1 MDEVVT
7 LGTPVD
13 TIYIEPSKKS
23 SQASKT
29 VVTLLPNADTF
40 TDPLSAVLEVL
51 RPSTY
56 MFRAIDAG
64 GDWSLRFPGLVGLR
78 CYAVI
83 QGAIW
88 VHIDGE
94 PGPRALEAGSCMVLT
109 GQQTFTMGSR
119 MDRAPQDAVG
129 VMRTA
134 PWGGVVT
141 INGGGEVYG
150 LGGFFVF
157 EGHQAERL
165 LASLPTLMHFQG
177 LAEHARLSDAMSTIM
192 SELREPR
199 PGGRLVAEQTAL
211 SMLVLIL
218 RQQLALGLQGGPGWL
233 QALGDPKISRA
244 LQALHA
250 TPAASWTLSSLA
262 REAGMSRSAFAV
274 QFRQTVG
281 EPAMSYLQRWRMSL
295 AADRLLHTKDRI
307 GEIAA
312 HVGYESVSAFCT
324 AFKKVMACTPRAF
337 RNQ

>member
-1 MDEVVT
+1 MPF
-7 LGTPVD
+7 L
-13 TIYIEPSKKS
+13 PS
-23 SQASKT
+23 
-29 VVTLLPNADTF
+29 ADNF
-40 TDPLSAVLEVL
+40 TDPLSKVLEVL

-56 MFRAIDAG
+56 MFRAIDAA
-64 GDWSLRFPGLVGLR
+64 GDWALRFPGLEGLR
-78 CYAVI
+78 CYAVT

-94 PGPRALEAGSCMVLT
+94 PSPRLLEAGSCMILS
-109 GQQTFTMGSR
+109 GRQTFTMGSR
-119 MDRAPQDAVG
+119 MDRSPQDAVG
-129 VMRTA
+129 VMKMA

-157 EGHQAERL
+157 QGQQ
-165 LASLPTLMHFQG
+165 ASLLLDTLPGVMHFQG
-177 LAEHARLSDAMSTIM
+177 LADHARLSAAMDTIM

-218 RQQLALGLQGGPGWL
+218 RQQLDQGIQAGPGWL

-250 TPAASWTLSSLA
+250 APAASWTLASLA
-262 REAGMSRSAFAV
+262 KEAGMSRSAFAV
-274 QFRQTVG
+274 HFRQTAG
-281 EPAMSYLQRWRMSL
+281 ETAMGYLQRWRMSL
-295 AADRLLHTKDRI
+295 AADYLLHTRDRI

-312 HVGYESVSAFCT
+312 QVGYESVSAFCT
-324 AFKKVMACTPRAF
+324 VFKRVMGRSPRAF